1 MINNEMMQEVE
12 MTVELIREVCDRY
25 LRRGIAEDVLTR
37 DADVTGGY
45 LLPGEFSAQHLHGD

>member
-1 MINNEMMQEVE
+1 MMNKETTNIE

-45 LLPGEFSAQHLHGD
+45 LLPG